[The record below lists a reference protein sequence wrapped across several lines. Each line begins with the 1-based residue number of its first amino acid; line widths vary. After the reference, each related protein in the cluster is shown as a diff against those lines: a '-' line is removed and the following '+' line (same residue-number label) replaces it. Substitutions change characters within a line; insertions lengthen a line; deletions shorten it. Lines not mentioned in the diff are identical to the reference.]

1 MLKYSLALIFLLA
14 VNFHEV
20 NGQTTGKPGK
30 PEAGATR
37 EAATTSQR
45 QSIRLPANIKLI
57 LELEELPGRDNPK
70 SFWEAGYEIRVVDWR
85 TIVEKTKAGEDFS
98 DAGLLLTKSSFAHR
112 SLLDNDNRRLI
123 VALPVTGALLERL
136 QQQQN
141 SQAFS
146 LRSAVRLYD
155 AQLDR
160 NFAFRVD
167 RVWQFKLFPDGEATI
182 TIKIKPDGAFS
193 VFGPIPKTL
202 PPGYTVV
209 GPPSRK

>member
-20 NGQTTGKPGK
+20 NGQTTDKPD
-30 PEAGATR
+30 AGVTR
-37 EAATTSQR
+37 EVATTSQR
-45 QSIRLPANIKLI
+45 QAIKLPANIRLV
-57 LELEELPGRDNPK
+57 LEIEELPGRDNPK
-70 SFWEAGYEIRVVDWR
+70 SFWEAGYEIRVIDWH
-85 TIVEKTKAGEDFS
+85 TIVEKTKAGEDFNE
-98 DAGLLLTKSSFAHR
+98 AGSLLTKSSFAHR
-112 SLLDNDNRRLI
+112 GLLDIDNRRLV

-141 SQAFS
+141 PQAFS

-193 VFGPIPKTL
+193 VLGPIPRTL

-209 GPPSRK
+209 GPSSRR